1 MGLDM
6 ISPDMSNSRDTPITD
21 YGYRYIFSTE
31 YVNPTK
37 ELYKKLEK
45 YIDKE
50 YRNYDDFV
58 NGRQVVVF
66 LQDAPDGSY
75 DDTLKAGDTLN
86 YNYYELPVD
95 ASFHVPMSIAGGR
108 YVYPYDKAFFDKYNN
123 SGKIDLHAHYYVSG
137 GNMIGG
143 TGTENPVREQVIDG
157 YEVLFGAQ
165 TNGC

>member
-6 ISPDMSNSRDTPITD
+6 ISPDTSNSRDTPITD

-58 NGRQVVVF
+58 NGRQDF
-66 LQDAPDGSY
+66 LYLCLLSY
-75 DDTLKAGDTLN
+75 FLLSHNSGHADQFYLN
-86 YNYYELPVD
+86 YCIYRKMLYHMD
-95 ASFHVPMSIAGGR
+95 IHIFHLQCS
-108 YVYPYDKAFFDKYNN
+108 
-123 SGKIDLHAHYYVSG
+123 LEH
-137 GNMIGG
+137 GN
-143 TGTENPVREQVIDG
+143 
-157 YEVLFGAQ
+157 
-165 TNGC
+165 